1 MKTSVV
7 KDFRRVSRVPIRIRI
22 AVFVTLILF
31 VLSGIAGV
39 VCATTDGRITLLS
52 APITTLDRYES
63 SAGWQTVRMRVTAYC
78 PCEKCCGEYADGQ
91 TASGHDIRPGDAF
104 VAADRKYPFGTEMVI
119 AGYNNNRPVKVLDR
133 GGAIKG
139 NRLDVF
145 FASHQ
150 QALEWGIRY
159 RDVKV
164 HGGS

>member
-1 MKTSVV
+1 M
-7 KDFRRVSRVPIRIRI
+7 
-22 AVFVTLILF
+22 L
-31 VLSGIAGV
+31 
-39 VCATTDGRITLLS
+39 
-52 APITTLDRYES
+52 
-63 SAGWQTVRMRVTAYC
+63 VTAYC
-78 PCEKCCGEYADGQ
+78 PCEKCCGEYSDGQ
-91 TASGHDIRPGDAF
+91 TASGHDIQPGDAF

-150 QALEWGIRY
+150 QALEWGVRY

-164 HGGS
+164 HGGFQTQ